1 MVKCHA
7 LLPAAGRGERLG
19 GGIAKQYLPING
31 TPMLLHSV
39 RALLADARIER
50 VFIVIAPADEAFAA
64 SGCAAALEPFR
75 ARVQVLA
82 CGGDTRAQSVLQA
95 LEAIG
100 GMVSADDWVLVH
112 DAARPCLPADALA
125 RLIDTLYLHPVGGLL
140 AMPVADTLKRAD
152 SRGVV
157 ESTQP
162 REGLWSAQTPQM
174 FRHGALLAALRSAGA
189 AVTDE
194 AQAIEHAGAR
204 PQLVRG
210 DARNLKVTWPGDPEL
225 AGHFLEAAR

>member
-1 MVKCHA
+1 
-7 LLPAAGRGERLG
+7 
-19 GGIAKQYLPING
+19 
-31 TPMLLHSV
+31 
-39 RALLADARIER
+39 
-50 VFIVIAPADEAFAA
+50 
-64 SGCAAALEPFR
+64 
-75 ARVQVLA
+75 
-82 CGGDTRAQSVLQA
+82 
-95 LEAIG
+95 
-100 GMVSADDWVLVH
+100 MVSADDWVLVH

-189 AVTDE
+189 ARAPGPNQQL
-194 AQAIEHAGAR
+194 AQGHQQSSEAGAPGPAWSPKELSALTR
-204 PQLVRG
+204 SALHMGPACTPLR
-210 DARNLKVTWPGDPEL
+210 DLLARAKTLLG
-225 AGHFLEAAR
+225 AAS